1 MKTQG
6 TGTAR
11 PREIEAKQMQTLY
24 FDLRDTKGQQKEIED
39 KISAAAKLLREGGL
53 VAVPT
58 ETVYGLGANG
68 LDGEAVKK
76 IFAAKGRPQDN
87 PLIIHVTGPQW
98 LPRYC
103 AEVPP
108 LAYVLARKF
117 WPGPLTMI
125 LKRREIVPDETTAGL
140 DTVGVRC
147 PNHPVTLAIIREAGV
162 PIAAPSANT
171 SGRPSCTTAQDVLED
186 MDGKIDGIVDGGPC
200 TVGVESTILDL
211 TCDPPRLLRPGG
223 LPLEDLERLIGHID
237 VDKAVTQALGEGE
250 KPKAPGMKYRHYAP
264 KAPVTVVTGAPE
276 KSAREIQRRASPQA
290 GIICFDEYAHLFA
303 GHEVHTLGPSND
315 KLTQAQRVFDA
326 LRTFDNS
333 SVPEIF
339 AQCPD
344 NRGLGLAIGNRLK
357 KAAGF
362 HVVEA
367 DSERVVLGITGGTGA
382 GKTSALRAIESL
394 GGTVIDCDAL
404 YHEML
409 QTSHTLRQEI
419 HAAFPGAFG
428 SDGKLDRKKLGQEV
442 FTSKERLDRLNDIVF
457 RNLVPELE
465 KRLNSGENTLWA
477 VDAINLLEGGLDA
490 MCDRTVAITSPLE
503 LRVRRIMARDNI
515 TEQYARLRISAQKP
529 DEYYRSKCDVE
540 LNNGA
545 DSAEAFQAEAR
556 DFFEHL
562 IDNVKEEKSHGIQ

>member
-1 MKTQG
+1 
-6 TGTAR
+6 
-11 PREIEAKQMQTLY
+11 MQTLY

-87 PLIIHVTGPQW
+87 PLILHVTGAQW

-125 LKRREIVPDETTAGL
+125 LKRRDIVPNETTAGL

-186 MDGKIDGIVDGGPC
+186 MDGKIDGVVDGGPC

-237 VDKAVTQALGEGE
+237 VDKAVTRALGEGE
-250 KPKAPGMKYRHYAP
+250 RPPA
-264 KAPVTVVTGAPE
+264 
-276 KSAREIQRRASPQA
+276 
-290 GIICFDEYAHLFA
+290 
-303 GHEVHTLGPSND
+303 
-315 KLTQAQRVFDA
+315 
-326 LRTFDNS
+326 
-333 SVPEIF
+333 
-339 AQCPD
+339 
-344 NRGLGLAIGNRLK
+344 
-357 KAAGF
+357 
-362 HVVEA
+362 
-367 DSERVVLGITGGTGA
+367 
-382 GKTSALRAIESL
+382 
-394 GGTVIDCDAL
+394 
-404 YHEML
+404 
-409 QTSHTLRQEI
+409 
-419 HAAFPGAFG
+419 
-428 SDGKLDRKKLGQEV
+428 
-442 FTSKERLDRLNDIVF
+442 
-457 RNLVPELE
+457 
-465 KRLNSGENTLWA
+465 
-477 VDAINLLEGGLDA
+477 
-490 MCDRTVAITSPLE
+490 
-503 LRVRRIMARDNI
+503 
-515 TEQYARLRISAQKP
+515 
-529 DEYYRSKCDVE
+529 
-540 LNNGA
+540 
-545 DSAEAFQAEAR
+545 
-556 DFFEHL
+556 
-562 IDNVKEEKSHGIQ
+562 